1 MSTFSLPLPV
11 AEAIRELGHRIR
23 IARLRRGWS
32 VIELAAKAGL
42 SRNTLAKMERGSPS
56 PSLGDWYA
64 VIWLLGLD
72 KTLLNVADPEQDSH
86 GKALEAARRPRRAA
100 KPRAVSDEYDF

>member
-11 AEAIRELGHRIR
+11 AESVQELGNRIR

-32 VIELAAKAGL
+32 VVELAAKAGL
-42 SRNTLAKMERGSPS
+42 SRNTLAKMERGNPG
-56 PSLGDWYA
+56 PSLGDWYS

-72 KTLLNVADPEQDSH
+72 KTLTQVADPELDSH

-100 KPRAVSDEYDF
+100 KPRAASNEYDF